1 MSDPASVSEL
11 LLKPQRGKPDF
22 VSEVSADQLV
32 DVVMRLAMEISAL
45 RDRLDVHEALAE
57 KHGFGGPEVVD
68 SFELDEA
75 TRDRQA
81 ARRERWVQRVIHDLT
96 T

>member
-11 LLKPQRGKPDF
+11 LLKPERGKPAF
-22 VSEVSADQLV
+22 VSEVRADQLV
-32 DVVMRLAMEISAL
+32 DVVLRLAMEISAL
-45 RDRLDVHEALAE
+45 RDRLDVHEALA
-57 KHGFGGPEVVD
+57 KQQGFGGAEAVD

-75 TRDRQA
+75 TRERQA
-81 ARRERWVQRVIHDLT
+81 QRRERWVRRVIHDLT